1 MSDPLCLSL
10 VVFWDDSKGF
20 KVRHALFL
28 HVIYKEHF
36 PDVVSHLTHGTHA
49 WNTVIVVSV

>member
-1 MSDPLCLSL
+1 M
-10 VVFWDDSKGF
+10 
-20 KVRHALFL
+20 

-36 PDVVSHLTHGTHA
+36 PYVVSHLTQGTHA